1 MLHFSTSFCA
11 ILARVGVCM
20 ALGLL
25 GGSALAQNAPT
36 WASVQRSTAANIN
49 SGSNGRSIAVS
60 ADGSQYVTGVF
71 QGTITLGAI
80 SLTAGPG
87 GGHLFLAKYSAS
99 GTVLWANKIDSG
111 SFADGQVAV
120 DAAGN
125 AYLTGD
131 FDSTITL
138 GTTTLTT
145 TTSGDTYLV
154 KYNAQGAQQWA
165 RQGGAPGIYSG
176 GIATDAAGNVLV
188 AGTI

>member
-1 MLHFSTSFCA
+1 MLS
-11 ILARVGVCM
+11 
-20 ALGLL
+20 
-25 GGSALAQNAPT
+25 
-36 WASVQRSTAANIN
+36 
-49 SGSNGRSIAVS
+49 
-60 ADGSQYVTGVF
+60 
-71 QGTITLGAI
+71 
-80 SLTAGPG
+80 
-87 GGHLFLAKYSAS
+87 
-99 GTVLWANKIDSG
+99 ANKIDSG

-176 GIATDAAGNVLV
+176 GIATDAAGNVLITGDITFRYFRWHNPNGWGDFLIPV
-188 AGTI
+188 FACRHRAGSQNDWNRWICLRPHFRQRRQYLCCWWL

>member
-1 MLHFSTSFCA
+1 MSRAGHATSSFILAMRFQAVLLYFFTKPQKRMLHFSTSFCA

-36 WASVQRSTAANIN
+36 WASVQRGAAANIN

-87 GGHLFLAKYSAS
+87 GGRFWLN
-99 GTVLWANKIDSG
+99 TVR
-111 SFADGQVAV
+111 
-120 DAAGN
+120 AARCCR
-125 AYLTGD
+125 LTR
-131 FDSTITL
+131 
-138 GTTTLTT
+138 LTRALSQT
-145 TTSGDTYLV
+145 
-154 KYNAQGAQQWA
+154 A
-165 RQGGAPGIYSG
+165 R
-176 GIATDAAGNVLV
+176 
-188 AGTI
+188 